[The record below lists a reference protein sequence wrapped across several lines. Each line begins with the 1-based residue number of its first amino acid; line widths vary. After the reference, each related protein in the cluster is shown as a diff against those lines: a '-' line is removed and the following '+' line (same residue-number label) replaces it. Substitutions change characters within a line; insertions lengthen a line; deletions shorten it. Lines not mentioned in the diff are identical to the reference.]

1 MELDPIQEI
10 RAIREQL
17 LRKFDY
23 DIDKYADYVEAKYK
37 NSDFNFVESKPKRP
51 KRAKQSHGHKKAVG
65 PTAKKKATTKPSVR
79 GSKGKR
85 SA

>member
-51 KRAKQSHGHKKAVG
+51 KRATQTHGPKKAVR
-65 PTAKKKATTKPSVR
+65 PSAKKKTTTKPSNR
-79 GSKGKR
+79 GAKPKK